1 MDEPRS
7 STESIG
13 DDIVRGVIFMVLGM
27 AVLNGMDA
35 VSKLLTADFSGIQ
48 VAWARYTFHLVPL
61 VLFMGPARL
70 RRVLHTV
77 NLRAQILRSTS
88 LAVSAVFIILA
99 FSLMPLADA
108 IAVSFIA
115 PLMIVALSARFLG
128 ERVGIHRWIAVIIG
142 FLGMLILVW
151 PSGDVF
157 EVGTLFALAA
167 AVFWAIGM
175 IMTRQVRGDD
185 TWTTLLF
192 TALVGTVLTCLVV
205 PFFWRSPSMTAWAMM
220 LAMGLLG
227 GVAHTLII
235 FAFRHAS
242 ASLLAPYNY
251 TLLVWA
257 TFYGWVLFEEL
268 PNLRTTIGAAVIVAS
283 GVYVWYRERST
294 KNEGADS

>member
-7 STESIG
+7 GKQTTS
-13 DDIVRGVIFMVLGM
+13 DDLLLGVIFMVLGM
-27 AVLNGMDA
+27 AVLNAMDA
-35 VSKLLTADFSGIQ
+35 VSKLLTTDFSGIQ
-48 VAWARYTFHLVPL
+48 VAWARYTFHLFPL
-61 VLFMGPARL
+61 VLLMGPTRL
-70 RRVLHTV
+70 RRVLRTV

-157 EVGTLFALAA
+157 EIGTLFALAA

-192 TALVGTVLTCLVV
+192 TALVGCALISLVV
-205 PFFWRSPSMTAWAMM
+205 PFFWRPPSMTSWVMM

-257 TFYGWVLFEEL
+257 IFYGWILFEEL
-268 PNLRTTIGAAVIVAS
+268 PNLRTTVGAAVIVAA
-283 GVYVWYRERST
+283 GLYAWYREQLT
-294 KNEGADS
+294 KDDGAGS